1 MQCVGS
7 SNSGPHHYQIQSHMF
22 ITSKAS
28 DSQKPKQCFLTRC
41 IPVITMVHTTYNCTR
56 MKLSQ
61 STSATEVTRSLIHSP
76 VALPLYWLF
85 CSRTNPFSRR
95 TGGRP
100 WPVRSRRHSGWRQA
114 HRESRASIVSSP
126 HPRRS
131 NSSILLTGAPHLDR
145 AVKRGAL
152 RHMTWS

>member
-1 MQCVGS
+1 MCRKQQFWTTS
-7 SNSGPHHYQIQSHMF
+7 LPNSVPHVHYIKSVRLTKTKTMFSH
-22 ITSKAS
+22 ALY
-28 DSQKPKQCFLTRC
+28 PCNHYG
-41 IPVITMVHTTYNCTR
+41 HTTYNCTR